1 MKVGTIP
8 LKLRKQESQI
18 LTDLIKNNPH
28 LKSTNKDLMIV
39 RDLAKKVKEISQLPE
54 NVEKIKLWK
63 DHNSLIKTRPL
74 VLCLPEDSY
83 GEILPYRDLKSSNPF
98 IREYEWYLRS
108 LIYHWEELKDDYVVT
123 SRLKVPVVFS
133 IKDGGLKE
141 INEYPKNIENGSVR
155 YKKQIIEEKDI
166 EKLKFPKLIYD
177 RKQTKNNLDF
187 VTETFN
193 GILDVQLY
201 FTIIPMHLSPG
212 MMGLLARLRGLD
224 QILIDMIDRPKWV
237 HKAMRFLTD
246 GILNLMKDVESRR
259 LLGLNN
265 LDDCFLPGGFGYTDE
280 LPGKDFK
287 ECVRFKDLWQSAESQ
302 ELEGVSPEMMDEFL
316 LPYQIE
322 VLENYGLSYYGCCEN
337 LSNKFNII
345 KKISNLRRVTV
356 APWTNMIKAVEELGN
371 KYVYV
376 WKPNP
381 SDVAMDTFDEEMIKK
396 KIRQG
401 FEITRESVTEI
412 ILRTIQTTRNDPD
425 RLKKWSEIA
434 KELSYKYI

>member
-1 MKVGTIP
+1 MKALEIP
-8 LKLRKQESQI
+8 VKLRKQESQI
-18 LTDLIKNNPH
+18 LTDLIKNNPP
-28 LKSTNKDLMIV
+28 LKSTNKDLRIV

-54 NVEKIKLWK
+54 NVGKIKLWK
-63 DHNSLIKTRPL
+63 DHNSLVKTRPL

-83 GEILPYRDLKSSNPF
+83 GEILPYHSLKSTNPF

-108 LIYHWEELKDDYVVT
+108 LIYHCDELKDDYVIT
-123 SRLKVPVVFS
+123 SRLKVPVVFH
-133 IKDGGLKE
+133 ITDWGLKE
-141 INEYPKNIENGSVR
+141 ISENPKNIENGSVK
-155 YKKQIIEEKDI
+155 YKKQIFEEKDI
-166 EKLKFPKLIYD
+166 EKLRFPKLIYD
-177 RKQTKNNLDF
+177 QEQTKKNLNF
-187 VTETFN
+187 VTEVF
-193 GILDVQLY
+193 GEILDVQLY
-201 FTIIPMHLSPG
+201 FTIIPMHVKPV

-224 QILIDMIDRPKWV
+224 QILIDMIDRPKWI

-246 GILNLMKDVESRR
+246 GILNLMKDAESRG

-265 LDDCFLPGGFGYTDE
+265 LDDCFLPGGFGYTNE
-280 LPGKDFK
+280 LPKKDFK
-287 ECVRFKDLWQSAESQ
+287 GKVRLKDLWQSAESQ

-322 VLENYGLSYYGCCEN
+322 VLGNYGLSYYGCCEN

-345 KKISNLRRVTV
+345 KKITNLRRVTV

-376 WKPNP
+376 LKPNP
-381 SDVAMDTFDEEMIKK
+381 SDVAMDTFDEGMIKK

-401 FEITRESVTEI
+401 FEISRECVTEI
-412 ILRTIQTTRNDPD
+412 ILRTIQTTRNDPN